1 MSLFK
6 AYCTTLYTAHLWC
19 NYRASSLQKL
29 QVAYND
35 AMRILLRRPRWHSAS
50 EMFVSARVIT
60 FKALLRNLMY
70 RFICW
75 LNASKNE
82 IIVGSSNIGV
92 VLHGISQ
99 SCGDTGIAVLC
110 NSLCL

>member
-35 AMRILLRRPRWHSAS
+35 AMRILLRIPRWHSAS
-50 EMFVSARVIT
+50 EMFVSVSVIT
-60 FKALLRNLMY
+60 FKALLRNLMH
-70 RFICW
+70 RFICR

-82 IIVGSSNIGV
+82 IIVGLSNIRV
-92 VLHGISQ
+92 STTRYQ
-99 SCGDTGIAVLC
+99 SKLWRLWYCCIL
-110 NSLCL
+110 